1 MANEEK
7 STAPRAKIYI
17 LDVAVV
23 LLALLLAVCLWQK
36 NNIAYFFEGDT
47 AQKAY
52 SVTFTVENVRYDTTK
67 TLVAGSK
74 VYVTTDKGQGE
85 LGTLQDAPDV
95 LPRLSTAV
103 TPAGSVAVLM
113 PQTDPQ
119 RFVDLCGTLVCRGI
133 LRNDALVL
141 SACSL
146 CVGDTLVV
154 QTEYNTLLLR
164 VVSITEN
171 M

>member
-7 STAPRAKIYI
+7 STAPRAKVYI

-36 NNIAYFFEGDT
+36 NNIAYFFEADT
-47 AQKAY
+47 TQKAY
-52 SVTFTVENVRYDTTK
+52 SVTFVIENVRYDTTK
-67 TLVAGSK
+67 TLAEGTK
-74 VYVTTDKGQGE
+74 IYVMTDKGQAE

-95 LPRLSTAV
+95 LPRLSTAQTATGAV
-103 TPAGSVAVLM
+103 SVLM

-119 RFVDLCGTLVCRGI
+119 RFVDLSGTFVCRGV
-133 LRNDALVL
+133 LRDATLVL
-141 SACSL
+141 PSL
-146 CVGDTLVV
+146 SLAVNTTLVV
-154 QTEYNTLLLR
+154 QTEYNNLLLR